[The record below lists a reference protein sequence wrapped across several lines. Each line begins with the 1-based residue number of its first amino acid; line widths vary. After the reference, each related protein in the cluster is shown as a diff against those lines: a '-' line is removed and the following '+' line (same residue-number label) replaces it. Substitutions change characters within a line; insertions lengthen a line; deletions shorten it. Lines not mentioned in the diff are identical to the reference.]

1 MSVKL
6 VKGNSLQFGT
16 YGMEHINL
24 PPERPKFWD
33 TVKVAKIVDST
44 TFSEPRFGISFEKA
58 PACAPFKHRFAE
70 YEEVLYLV
78 SGGPLRITSKG
89 QVLDGL
95 AGDFFIFQEGEEII
109 WEIVKEVV
117 YITCHYP
124 PVDLIIKAREKKFG
138 LKK

>member
-1 MSVKL
+1 MAVKL
-6 VKGNSLQFGT
+6 VKGSSLQFGT

-58 PACAPFKHRFAE
+58 PVCAPFKHRFAE
-70 YEEVLYLV
+70 YEEVLYIV
-78 SGGPLRITSKG
+78 SGGPLRITYKG

-95 AGDFFIFQEGEEII
+95 PGDFFIFQEGEEII